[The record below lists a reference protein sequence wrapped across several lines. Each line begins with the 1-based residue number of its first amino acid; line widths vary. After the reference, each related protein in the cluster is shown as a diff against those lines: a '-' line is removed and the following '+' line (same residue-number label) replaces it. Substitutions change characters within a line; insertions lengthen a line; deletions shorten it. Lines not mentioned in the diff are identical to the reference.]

1 MRIDCAFQVY
11 GAVAAGRNLND
22 IQGDLRTQ
30 RRCFIICNI
39 FIYLFNIIFIFKMQ
53 AFSHARQPLINVLR
67 PFKYCSRAI
76 YYEAARKGGAASA
89 AGVHEVK

>member
-53 AFSHARQPLINVLR
+53 AFSHARQPLLMLYGHLNIAAAPFIMKQHVKVVPRVLQV
-67 PFKYCSRAI
+67 C
-76 YYEAARKGGAASA
+76 
-89 AGVHEVK
+89 VK